1 MLLAKISTMSAVEK
15 TINEVAEVS
24 KGISQTKPKSQPLFN
39 KILDFLSS
47 VRFGI
52 VLLVLL
58 VLLSF
63 FGMII
68 VQQNVVG
75 FDAYFASLTPA
86 EKWLFN
92 SLGLFDVYYS
102 WYFKL
107 LLVTL
112 SLNIVLASIDRFP
125 SAWSYVSKPKL
136 NGTKD
141 FILGQKQNALAN
153 IQAESSEEAAQ
164 KIADVFKR
172 NGFKPQI
179 NENSYTEYNTDEN
192 GIKDFST
199 VSRKK
204 YLYVFGEKGKWNRMG
219 AYIVHVA
226 LLLLFMGHFVAL
238 QTGFDADVR
247 LMPGQTTNEIQMI
260 QYNLDKQE
268 KYAVQLPFT
277 IICTDIEQ
285 KLIDPKGEIG
295 INNTVDWRTQIQI
308 DDPQYGVTTADVQ
321 LNKPFE
327 YRGYRFFQASAITVG
342 SARKMTLELTPQA
355 GGEPIKVDLARNGET
370 TLADGTKIAYDSFFA
385 DFAMVNGQ
393 PDTRSGEYNN
403 PAVKL
408 NITTPAGEQKAAYAF
423 AMKLPDSAPIGA
435 PVAGY
440 KLRLDGY
447 EKSPLA
453 HVLSI
458 KYDPFHG
465 SFIAWY
471 LGGIGLI
478 FALIFVFFISH
489 QRIWA
494 LIEKEEISG
503 NYKIILGGNTN
514 RNHLGFE
521 DRFDK
526 LVAVLNGRTTHES
539 EI

>member
-1 MLLAKISTMSAVEK
+1 MSAVEK
-15 TINEVAEVS
+15 TITEVAEVS
-24 KGISQTKPKSQPLFN
+24 KRISQVKPKSQPFFN

-52 VLLVLL
+52 VLLVIL

-63 FGMII
+63 LGMIV

-86 EKWLFN
+86 EKWLFSN
-92 SLGLFDVYYS
+92 LGFFDIYHS
-102 WYFKL
+102 WYFNF
-107 LLVTL
+107 LLVIL

-125 SAWSYVSKPKL
+125 TAWNYIAKPKI

-141 FILGQKQNALAN
+141 FISGQKVSAVAN
-153 IQAESSEEAAQ
+153 ISSENEAQAAA
-164 KIADVFKR
+164 KIAEIFKQ
-172 NGFKPQI
+172 NGFKPHI
-179 NENSYTEYNTDEN
+179 SENSYTEYKTDEN
-192 GIKDFST
+192 GKRDFSA
-199 VSRKK
+199 VFNKK
-204 YLYVFGEKGKWNRMG
+204 YIYVFGEKGKWNRMG

-226 LLLLFMGHFVAL
+226 LLMLFMGHFVAL

-247 LMPGQTTNEIQMI
+247 LMPGQTTSEIQMI

-342 SARKMTLELTPQA
+342 SARNMTLELTPQT
-355 GGEPIKVDLARNGET
+355 GGEPLKVNLARNGET
-370 TLADGTKIAYDSFFA
+370 TLPDGTKIAYDAFFA

-393 PDTRSGEYNN
+393 ADTRSGEYNN

-408 NITTPAGEQKAAYAF
+408 NITTPAGEQKTAYAF
-423 AMKLPDSAPIGA
+423 AMKLPDSAPVGA

-440 KLRLDGY
+440 KFRLDGF

-465 SFIAWY
+465 SFVAWY
-471 LGGIGLI
+471 LGGVGLI

-494 LIEKEEISG
+494 MIEKKEISN
-503 NYKIILGGNTN
+503 NYEILLGGNTN

-521 DRFDK
+521 DKFKRIVNQIND
-526 LVAVLNGRTTHES
+526 
-539 EI
+539 